1 MPLLGRRQ
9 DVQLTVVADEA
20 SDARAR
26 AARAAPKGAATVSD
40 WRDALI
46 RDDVDAAIIALP
58 PALHGEAACAAL
70 TRGLHVYVEKPLATS
85 DADARAI
92 LGAQSG
98 TTSFAMVGFNY
109 RFNPLYRELRARIH
123 NGEVGRVRIVRTIFS
138 APAGQTTGWRG
149 SRQAGGGVLLELA
162 GYLAGAGHAMRRL
175 TDLEFH
181 RERFLTLQDRARIR
195 APSSIEK
202 ARPAEEK

>member
-9 DVQLTVVADEA
+9 DIQLTVVADNA

-26 AARAAPKGAATVSD
+26 AARAAAKEAATVSD

-46 RDDVDAAIIALP
+46 ATMWMRLSSPFP

-85 DADARAI
+85 DANARAI
-92 LGAQSG
+92 LAARAV
-98 TTSFAMVGFNY
+98 TALFAMIGFNY
-109 RFNPLYRELRARIH
+109 RFNPLYSALRARIH
-123 NGEVGRVRIVRTIFS
+123 SGEVGRMRIVRTVFS

-149 SRQAGGGVLLELA
+149 SRQSGGGVLPELA

-175 TDLEFH
+175 TDLGFH
-181 RERFLTLQDRARIR
+181 RERFLTLQDRAHVRVL
-195 APSSIEK
+195 SSIEK
-202 ARPAEEK
+202 ARAVEEK